1 MGFNAGHSH
10 RKIHQV
16 IEVTARTYTITPDQS
31 GFTFIQNNVLGTE
44 FTLPADTTEVGFHC
58 KIVTKINIGIHGG
71 LGRIFKI
78 TTGVDGQLML
88 GSVAIVGAGAK
99 QDVFTANGSSHDNM
113 LIDAPAEGGGP
124 GMWFNCTL
132 VGVDKWHIH
141 GHAHV
146 FGGAAPTNPW
156 SNS

>member
-1 MGFNAGHSH
+1 MGFSAAPSH
-10 RKIHQV
+10 DRIHKV

-58 KIVTKINIGIHGG
+58 KIVTKILVAPHGG

-113 LIDAPAEGGGP
+113 LIDHPGEGGGA

-146 FGGAAPTNPW
+146 AGAGTPTNPW